1 MSNGLEGE
9 RIKEQNETAQSQ
21 PISSILTLIQDCA
34 NRPAIGST
42 CMYMVILLTNL
53 FICQDSQEILSAPE
67 SDVQR
72 DYSFRVTTID
82 CLCFESR
89 DKTTRRYTS
98 TSQVLIIPVLSTPR
112 NIFDLQY

>member
-42 CMYMVILLTNL
+42 CMYMVLLLTNL
-53 FICQDSQEILSAPE
+53 FICQDSQEILSAHE

-72 DYSFRVTTID
+72 DYIFRVTTID

-89 DKTTRRYTS
+89 DKMPRRYR